1 MTYVAGLLAVI
12 AAPDEVAKAGLLAT
26 LAPPAAE
33 ESWPPPT
40 LPARPGRPADW
51 IEGEAPRRRR
61 SMANPVERCRFLH
74 TIFQI
79 ELSAVDLA
87 CALCL
92 RGGGAPTALH
102 VDFLRV
108 AAEECQHAA
117 LLRTLLEADGYP
129 PGTDPVHYKL
139 WEAGLACADLGEQL
153 VVIPRFLE
161 ARGLD
166 VNAALLP
173 RMAPIHAAS
182 HQVLARIYQDE
193 IGHVGI
199 GTRWHQWWCVQAGL
213 DPIAHF
219 SDVVERHF
227 GHSLP
232 SPFALDR
239 PGRIAAGFVADELA
253 MLERPRPRPLR
264 DGQALHAHQ

>member
-1 MTYVAGLLAVI
+1 MIYAAGLLAVI
-12 AAPDEVAKAGLLAT
+12 LAPDEVAKAAALAH
-26 LAPPAAE
+26 LRPPADGAYWE
-33 ESWPPPT
+33 VPP
-40 LPARPGRPADW
+40 LPLRPGRPAGW

-74 TIFQI
+74 TIYQI

-92 RGGGAPTALH
+92 RGGGAPAALH
-102 VDFLRV
+102 ADFLRV
-108 AAEECQHAA
+108 AGEECQHAA
-117 LLRTLLEADGYP
+117 LLRTLLEADGHP

-139 WEAGLACADLGEQL
+139 WESCLACADLGEQL

-182 HQVLARIYQDE
+182 HAVLARIYQDE

-199 GTRWHQWWCVQAGL
+199 GTRWHQWWCQQSGL
-213 DPIAHF
+213 DPVAHF

-253 MLERPRPRPLR
+253 MLERPRPRPSC
-264 DGQALHAHQ
+264 DGQDRHAHQ